1 MKHIVDSLDIDGI
14 LANGVNH
21 AVIDV
26 DNTITKS
33 NITQFYMFIKRE
45 RLKSRLLWW
54 LFLMYCFAA
63 APFYLA
69 VDRLSRDWFNHI
81 FVQRKFGKY
90 TYEQLERYAERYF
103 EEKLRKQFIVP
114 VHDLIFYLKEKGVQV
129 TLLST
134 NFDLIVKHYGTYFQ
148 VPYVCL
154 PVVKHVSGIKI
165 DFSQLNGF
173 KRNYIQRL
181 NPATTMAI
189 GDSKYDL
196 PMLEHV
202 HYPIIVANKKKKW
215 MKSIQREAVLI
226 RA

>member
-1 MKHIVDSLDIDGI
+1 MKHSRDFSQFDGI

-33 NITQFYMFIKRE
+33 NIVQFYLFIKRE
-45 RLKSRLLWW
+45 RLKNRLLWW
-54 LFLMYCFAA
+54 LFLVYCLAA

-69 VDRLSRDWFNHI
+69 VDRLSRDWFNHV

-90 TYEQLERYAERYF
+90 AYEQLEKYAQRYF
-103 EEKLRKQFIVP
+103 EEMLKRQFIVP

-134 NFDLIVKHYGTYFQ
+134 NFDLIVKHYGAYFQ

-154 PVVKHVSGIKI
+154 PVVKQDSRIRI
-165 DFSQLNGF
+165 DFSQLKGF

-181 NPATTMAI
+181 NPAMTMAI

>member
-1 MKHIVDSLDIDGI
+1 MKHIRDFSQFDGI

-33 NITQFYMFIKRE
+33 NIAQFYLFIKRE

-54 LFLMYCFAA
+54 LFLVYCVAA
-63 APFYLA
+63 APFYFA
-69 VDRLSRDWFNHI
+69 VDRLSRDWFNLV

-90 TYEQLERYAERYF
+90 AYEQLENYAEKYF
-103 EEKLRKQFIVP
+103 KEKLRKQFIVP

-134 NFDLIVKHYGTYFQ
+134 NFDLIVKHYGAYFQ

-154 PVVKHVSGIKI
+154 PVVKQDSVIRI
-165 DFSQLNGF
+165 DFSQLTGF

-215 MKSIQREAVLI
+215 MKSIQREAKLI